1 MSNGIAGIITEI
13 KYARSDRKHNR
24 HLSGESVKFT
34 VKRYN
39 RAVRKMGRRIIEDQI
54 HEG

>member
-1 MSNGIAGIITEI
+1 MSNGIAGIVTAI

-24 HLSGESVKFT
+24 HLSGETVKFS

-39 RAVRKMGRRIIEDQI
+39 RAVRKMSRKFIE
-54 HEG
+54 EGFAD